1 MRAKVVL
8 KRVQYV
14 TIGVEYS
21 TEEEKEN
28 MDSLALNMEDDVDD
42 SDWETDTSSVSS
54 TEFEEDLD
62 ENQKRYFDRDYQFEV
77 RNNQFVASNYLDED
91 DEDWDA
97 DDDWED
103 EDEEEV

>member
-42 SDWETDTSSVSS
+42 SDWETDTSSVASI
-54 TEFEEDLD
+54 EFEEDLD

-77 RNNQFVASNYLDED
+77 KDRQFVASDYPDED
-91 DEDWDA
+91 DEDWDN
-97 DDDWED
+97 DDWEG